1 MTSEVIAARTFQS
14 LYIWLDLAFLV
25 AFVVLLVWQRKYQ
38 ALILGAIGGVIYFV
52 ADYGIFLQLLGTRT
66 ITGASP
72 FWVLLWLSLSYG
84 LTNFAWIWLLLDR
97 DKHVLEWSLFIVAGW
112 LCVALLSQQFG
123 YDAVPITTRR
133 GTGQYHGVMALILFL
148 GYAGLIVYNLRLGR
162 ARGGSG
168 GPEAGRGDDGT
179 RAGGREPAPI
189 LRILVIG
196 ILIQLSWEAV
206 LAISGIRTFSW
217 NTLIVNS
224 LVETN
229 MGLPYLWL
237 IHRAMSRRWDE
248 GMRSRIRPTATES
261 LHRTA
266 PPVTCRSSSDTA
278 TPPGARTRPRS
289 RPTR

>member
-14 LYIWLDLAFLV
+14 LYIWLDLAFLA

-38 ALILGAIGGVIYFV
+38 ALILGIIGGVIYFA
-52 ADYGIFLQLLGTRT
+52 ADYGIFLHLLGTRT

-72 FWVLLWLSLSYG
+72 FWVLVWLSLSYG

-97 DKHVLEWSLFIVAGW
+97 DKHVLEWSLFVVAGW

-148 GYAGLIVYNLRLGR
+148 GYAGLIVYNLRPSR

-168 GPEAGRGDDGT
+168 GHGDWGGSASP
-179 RAGGREPAPI
+179 AGGREPAPI

-196 ILIQLSWEAV
+196 ILIQFSWEAV
-206 LAISGIRTFSW
+206 LAISGIRMFSW

-237 IHRAMSRRWDE
+237 IHRVMSQRWGE
-248 GMRSRIRPTATES
+248 GMRRRIPLTA
-261 LHRTA
+261 
-266 PPVTCRSSSDTA
+266 D
-278 TPPGARTRPRS
+278 
-289 RPTR
+289 